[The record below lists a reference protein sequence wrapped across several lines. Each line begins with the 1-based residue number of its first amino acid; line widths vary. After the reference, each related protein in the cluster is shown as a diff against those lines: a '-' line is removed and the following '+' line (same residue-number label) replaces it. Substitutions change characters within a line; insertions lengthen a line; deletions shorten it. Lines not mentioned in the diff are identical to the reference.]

1 VRKRGAYY
9 LGICCLLWACQMTVP
24 EGEGSLNETGGTRA
38 ETLEVVEQKPPVDM
52 DKVLADYDAFVRAK
66 MDSLRLPGL
75 AYAVVKD
82 GKVVALK
89 TYGVRHKGR
98 SAPID
103 EHTAFR
109 LASVSKG
116 FASVL
121 AGALVE
127 KGYLYWDDPIKKHIP
142 SFRLKT
148 NLHTSAVTLRH
159 SLSHS
164 TGLTEYA
171 GVSLIYKDWS
181 CGSLLKGL
189 RTAAIAAPPADSFT
203 YQNVIYSAID
213 IIAKTVTQKSYSH
226 LVDSLLL
233 EPLGMEDASLGYN
246 SMANRKNKA
255 MPHTYSSRYGWT
267 SKGSIRNKWY
277 NVAPAAGMNASIS
290 DMAIWLQAMLGHRPE
305 VVSKYVLNEIF
316 VPHIAI
322 NSDSKYYETW
332 APGITQGWYGLG
344 WRIFD
349 YNNTR
354 VVYHG
359 GYLRGFRPEMGFC
372 PSEDVGIVMLT
383 NASKNDLSTMCIPT
397 FFKLYFDLDTPP
409 STQPADSLHRPALH
423 ESTYIGQ

>member
-1 VRKRGAYY
+1 
-9 LGICCLLWACQMTVP
+9 
-24 EGEGSLNETGGTRA
+24 
-38 ETLEVVEQKPPVDM
+38 
-52 DKVLADYDAFVRAK
+52 
-66 MDSLRLPGL
+66 
-75 AYAVVKD
+75 
-82 GKVVALK
+82 
-89 TYGVRHKGR
+89 
-98 SAPID
+98 
-103 EHTAFR
+103 
-109 LASVSKG
+109 
-116 FASVL
+116 
-121 AGALVE
+121 
-127 KGYLYWDDPIKKHIP
+127 
-142 SFRLKT
+142 
-148 NLHTSAVTLRH
+148 
-159 SLSHS
+159 
-164 TGLTEYA
+164 
-171 GVSLIYKDWS
+171 
-181 CGSLLKGL
+181 
-189 RTAAIAAPPADSFT
+189 
-203 YQNVIYSAID
+203 
-213 IIAKTVTQKSYSH
+213 
-226 LVDSLLL
+226 
-233 EPLGMEDASLGYN
+233 MEDASLGYN

-267 SKGSIRNKWY
+267 SKGSIRTKWY